1 MPKKKPPEAILQHRP
16 PRPPHETP
24 PMIVND
30 ISHLF
35 FGKVRSFEPEGI
47 MSQHSARCILR
58 LLVRGDGIR
67 QNEIAQALHLSA
79 PSVSATLRRMEA
91 EGLIGRSACEGD
103 GRAVRVCLTD
113 KGREY
118 DEGVRSMLRRLD
130 GILMDG
136 FSETETEQLT
146 ALLCRM
152 RENLLK
158 NLPSEDG
165 EGEVAQ

>member
-1 MPKKKPPEAILQHRP
+1 MSKKKTVTAMLQHRP

-35 FGKVRSFEPEGI
+35 FGKVRSLEPEGV
-47 MSQHSARCILR
+47 MSQHSARCIIR
-58 LLVRGDGIR
+58 LLVRGDGVR
-67 QNEIAQALHLSA
+67 QNEIADALHLSA

-91 EGLIGRSACEGD
+91 EGLICRHACEGD

-118 DEGVRSMLRRLD
+118 DEGVRLMLRRLD
-130 GILMDG
+130 EILMEG
-136 FSETETEQLT
+136 FDEAETEQLT
-146 ALLCRM
+146 VMLCRM
-152 RENLLK
+152 RDNMLRNL
-158 NLPSEDG
+158 SQEHDA
-165 EGEVAQ
+165 EEERE

>member
-1 MPKKKPPEAILQHRP
+1 MPKKKTTEALLQHRP

-35 FGKVRSFEPEGI
+35 FGKVRSLEPEGV
-47 MSQHSARCILR
+47 MSQHSARCIIR
-58 LLVRGDGIR
+58 LLVRGDGVR
-67 QNEIAQALHLSA
+67 QNEIADALHLSA

-91 EGLIGRSACEGD
+91 GELICRRVCEGD
-103 GRAVRVCLTD
+103 GRAVRVYLTD

-118 DEGVRSMLRRLD
+118 DEGVRAMLRRLD

-152 RENLLK
+152 KENLLK